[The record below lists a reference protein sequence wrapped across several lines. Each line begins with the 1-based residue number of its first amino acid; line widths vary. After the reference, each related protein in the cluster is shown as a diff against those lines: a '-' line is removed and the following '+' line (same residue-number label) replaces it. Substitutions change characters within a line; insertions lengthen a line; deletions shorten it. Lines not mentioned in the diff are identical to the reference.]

1 MPKKTSRAARTEQN
15 QRAVRDTDKKKVGAV
30 SPLVNFPSALI
41 ENDIEP
47 TNITGNKTEVVAEIP
62 RKVVPATPTPLDT
75 IRPALTAK
83 SRGPLANRRYGGNR
97 QAVISREEEYN
108 FVRSDLRT
116 VFILTVV
123 MIIALVVLTVI
134 IGR

>member
-47 TNITGNKTEVVAEIP
+47 TNKTEVVAEIP
-62 RKVVPATPTPLDT
+62 RKVVAATPTPLDT